1 MVKKRLVSQSIVAI
15 LFVAMLFS
23 CEGNLNE
30 INKYNQEVNAPQSV
44 ANQINLFY
52 TDSGKV
58 KANLRSPKMQNYTS
72 KNFEYKVFP
81 IGVEV
86 DFFDTDSTKNTI
98 VADSAIVHESF
109 DLIDM
114 RNNVKIITADSVVLT
129 TNQLYWDTKKEWVF
143 TDRAY
148 TIRLSNGTENNGIGF
163 DSNQDFTIF
172 NSRSN
177 TGIQILKDSD
187 L

>member
-1 MVKKRLVSQSIVAI
+1 MFSKRSLSQSIAAI
-15 LFVAMLFS
+15 LFVAILFS

-30 INKYNQEVNAPQSV
+30 INKYNQEVDVPQSV

-52 TDSGKV
+52 TDSGRV
-58 KANLRSPKMQNYTS
+58 KANLRSPKMQNFAS
-72 KNFEYKVFP
+72 ENFQYKVFP

-86 DFFDTDSTKNTI
+86 DFFDSDSTKNTI
-98 VADSAIVHESF
+98 VADSAIVHETF

-114 RNNVKIITADSVVLT
+114 RNNVKITTADSVILT

-148 TIRLSNGTENNGIGF
+148 TIRLSNGTENNGVGF

-177 TGIQILKDSD
+177 TGIQVLQDSD